1 MRPRH
6 ALRRIP
12 DLHPGRDRAAS
23 ANPRFEWI
31 PGVGHDRKVLEDHS
45 TALFKQVPVSPSR

>member
-31 PGVGHDRKVLEDHS
+31 PGVGHNRKVLEDHS